1 MQKKGLLRILISVL
15 VIPPECQR
23 ILPSL
28 SCNAKHIHW
37 SLKDPAVAE
46 GTK

>member
-1 MQKKGLLRILISVL
+1 MQKEGLLRILISVL
-15 VIPPECQR
+15 VIPPEYQR
-23 ILPSL
+23 IPPSL
-28 SCNAKHIHW
+28 SFNAKYIHW